1 MELSTAVS
9 DFILCVSSFGTAVSI
24 LPITSLGAF
33 GFLIMSVAAGFG
45 TARFSMSAPSQH
57 IVSCHASMS
66 WLAGTLGIALMA
78 AGFYRKYGSRIL
90 ATVHVGVP
98 AAYTILK
105 FIIAFNAVIDTALTT
120 FISSSAV
127 LSIGIYSLIQRNPF
141 GMMGAFCFMMAA
153 AVGTNG
159 ELFGIKRVDWFHY
172 LLAFS
177 GVVLMRAFHFELPV
191 EKEKTS

>member
-1 MELSTAVS
+1 MELSIAVS
-9 DFILCVSSFGTAVSI
+9 DFILCFSSFGTAVSI
-24 LPITSLGAF
+24 LPITTFGAF

-45 TARFSMSAPSQH
+45 SARYSMSSPSEH

-66 WLAGTLGIALMA
+66 WLAGTLGLALMA
-78 AGFYRKYGSRIL
+78 GGFYRKYGSRIL
-90 ATVHVGVP
+90 AALHVGVP
-98 AAYTILK
+98 TMYAILK
-105 FIIAFNAVIDTALTT
+105 FVITFDAVVDTALTT

-127 LSIGIYSLIQRNPF
+127 LSIGIYSLIQKNPF
-141 GMMGAFCFMMAA
+141 GMMGAFCYMMAA

-172 LLAFS
+172 LLAFG